1 MRNIV
6 LFIYLCKY
14 SKFSDKYNHIKRKKA
29 NNAKPTCLSDEKLK
43 KIHINR
49 NALYSTIAI

>member
-14 SKFSDKYNHIKRKKA
+14 SKFSDKYNHIKRKKCQQRQ
-29 NNAKPTCLSDEKLK
+29 TYLLV
-43 KIHINR
+43 R
-49 NALYSTIAI
+49 